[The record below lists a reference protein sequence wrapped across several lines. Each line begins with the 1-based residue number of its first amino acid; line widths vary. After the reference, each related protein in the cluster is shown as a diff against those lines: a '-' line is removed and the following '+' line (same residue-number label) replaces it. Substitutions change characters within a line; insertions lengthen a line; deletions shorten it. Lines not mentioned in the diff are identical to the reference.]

1 MMRESRS
8 IWMGL
13 PALLSGIAVASPAW
27 CQIYPAKPILIT
39 VGLQAATG
47 SDIAVRT
54 FAERMAPLLGGQMLI
69 ENLPGA
75 SGVLAGA
82 KVAKAAPDG
91 YSLVALNTGT
101 LTILPN
107 FEPRP
112 PFDPL
117 KDFTP
122 IAFVAA
128 IPSVLFVNPTVPAKT
143 VGEFVALAKRKPGLL
158 TYASGGNGSVQHLAT
173 EIFKGMAGI
182 DMTHIPYKGSMQA
195 TLDVLGGRVDCGFQG
210 ISTVLQFVQSGK
222 LRALAWSGSQRFSL
236 FPDLPTIQEAGI
248 AGFVY
253 EPWTGLLGPAAMPKD
268 VVARLST
275 EARKVARQPDLRT
288 RWSSIGLEP
297 RDMPPEQLGNL
308 MREEL
313 ARNAKVIAAQ
323 GIRID

>member
-1 MMRESRS
+1 MKCSAELKVS
-8 IWMGL
+8 
-13 PALLSGIAVASPAW
+13 LLLAAAQLTAPQAW
-27 CQIYPAKPILIT
+27 GQTYPTKPILIT
-39 VGLQAATG
+39 IGLQAATG

-54 FAERMAPLLGGQMLI
+54 VAERMGALLGQQVVI

-75 SGVLAGA
+75 SGVVAA
-82 KVAKAAPDG
+82 VKVAKAAPDG

-107 FEPRP
+107 LEPKP

-117 KDFTP
+117 KDFVP

-143 VGEFVALAKRKPGLL
+143 VREFVALAKRSPGLL

-173 EIFKGMAGI
+173 EIFKSMTNT
-182 DMTHIPYKGSMQA
+182 DLTHIPYKCSMQA
-195 TLDVLGGRVDCGFQG
+195 TLDVVGGRVDAGFQG

-222 LRALAWSGSQRFSL
+222 LRALAWSGDRRNAL
-236 FPDLPTIQEAGI
+236 YPELPTIQEAGV
-248 AGFVY
+248 AGFTY
-253 EPWTGLLGPAAMPKD
+253 EPWTALLGPVAMPKD
-268 VVARLST
+268 MVARLSI
-275 EARKVARQPDLRT
+275 EARKVARQPDLQT

-308 MREEL
+308 MRDES
-313 ARNAKVIAAQ
+313 ASNAKIIAAK
-323 GIRID
+323 GIRGE